1 MHTIALTSVT
11 IMDFAVTMLTTWDVI
26 RNQWFWLGVPVAE
39 ALPNGISFVIATF
52 VMVELAGEGNEGAVY
67 GLVGSI
73 SNIAIPLA
81 STFTKNVNS
90 HFDVTNADIV
100 EDSHH
105 VRWEVTYVLLIRY
118 SLNLAGLLF
127 LPLLPRQKAETQ
139 QLKLNGGS
147 SRAFGIVT
155 LLYFALSLCWTVMV
169 NVMSVYPTTSC
180 LPIGGGPGCDG
191 GSSDIH

>member
-1 MHTIALTSVT
+1 MYSIAD
-11 IMDFAVTMLTTWDVI
+11 IWDDV

-39 ALPNGISFVIATF
+39 ALPNGISFVIATL

-81 STFTKNVNS
+81 STLTKNVDI

-100 EDSHH
+100 EDSNH

-147 SRAFGIVT
+147 SRIIGIVT
-155 LLYFALSLCWTVMV
+155 LVYFTISLCWTVMV
-169 NVMSVYPTTSC
+169 NIMSIYPFTSC
-180 LPIGGGPGCDG
+180 LRIAGGPGCDAN
-191 GSSDIH
+191 SDRH